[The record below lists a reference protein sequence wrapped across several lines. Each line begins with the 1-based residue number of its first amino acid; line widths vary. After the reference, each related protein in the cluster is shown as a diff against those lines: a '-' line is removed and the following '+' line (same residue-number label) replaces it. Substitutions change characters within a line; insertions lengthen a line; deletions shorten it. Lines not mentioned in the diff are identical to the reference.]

1 MFVVCVGFMLSKSC
15 VVSTLAVAVAVA
27 VGVGVGVDVAV
38 AVGVGSSK
46 PNPCKRSWTYFWV
59 SGISLCVFVRSVFF
73 QWQSAMSEWLT
84 GDRDSSLLACPFSI
98 ASSVWWIG
106 CALTVDT
113 ASSDTTRTES
123 HDALGINCGI
133 LYGFKRI
140 LWWSGCLKRGTSLPI
155 WNR

>member
-73 QWQSAMSEWLT
+73 Q
-84 GDRDSSLLACPFSI
+84 
-98 ASSVWWIG
+98 
-106 CALTVDT
+106 
-113 ASSDTTRTES
+113 
-123 HDALGINCGI
+123 
-133 LYGFKRI
+133 
-140 LWWSGCLKRGTSLPI
+140 
-155 WNR
+155 